1 MIATVLSFLSSPAGI
16 LLGEVVKRKMQG
28 EVMTKAKKAE
38 ARANS
43 KGLVSSG
50 TVHGIVVLVLGYA
63 AAKGWLGIDPAAVPE
78 LATHIAVIGGAVWAI
93 WRRMKAAKKIG

>member
-1 MIATVLSFLSSPAGI
+1 MIAAIMSALSSPAGI

-28 EVMTKAKKAE
+28 EILNTVEKAAVKGE
-38 ARANS
+38 S
-43 KGLVSSG
+43 KGLVHSG
-50 TVHGIVVLVLGYA
+50 TVHGVVVLVLGYA

-93 WRRMKAAKKIG
+93 WRRMRASKKIG